1 MYLDTSTAKIEIKG
15 EMLRLQIPID
25 LHILVLQIEMYDTLI
40 KEYLIGCA
48 RLVS

>member
-1 MYLDTSTAKIEIKG
+1 MYLSTSTAKIEIKD

-25 LHILVLQIEMYDTLI
+25 LHILALQIEMYDTLI
-40 KEYLIGCA
+40 KEYCGGWA